1 MAYQSLYRK
10 WRPQVFEDVI
20 GQKHITQTLMNAI
33 SLNRISHAYIFS
45 GPRGVG
51 KTTTARILA
60 KSLNCEKGTTPHP
73 CNKCERCIRITEGY
87 SMDVIEIDGASNRG
101 IDDIRDLRNKVKFAP
116 AEGKYKVYI
125 IDEVHMLTT
134 EAFNAL
140 LKTLEEPPSHVIFI
154 FATTAPHKIPNT
166 ILSRCQW
173 FNFRRISLEDII
185 NKLKMIIKDEK
196 LEIDDQTL
204 NIIARS
210 STGSMRDAESI
221 LDQII
226 AYCGKEITLQNVRE
240 VLGIIEEDVFFNFV
254 DTIINNDTVK
264 GVEIVNRI
272 ADLGGDASQ
281 FIKNLMEYVHNLSLV
296 KVCKPEVLNFQGI
309 FTEDRERLLKQSK
322 LIKLGKLFNIIDY
335 LAEVE
340 RKMKYTHNP
349 WILLEMLVLKFTAGE
364 DYSSK
369 EIEKDKDEG
378 YLDLSKNKD
387 VVKSDNIKVKTR
399 EGIPSPPKKK
409 IQDKTKKGSFIQTKE
424 VSTNLDLNQVWPI
437 ILNKLK
443 KTKMSVYSF
452 IIVNNLITIENDKLI
467 IGFNK
472 KYIFHKESLE
482 KKNNKTLL
490 QELIKEEIGRPLAI
504 ECIIN
509 DNGEEDSFLEVEL
522 ENKRKAT
529 GVRNEGEE
537 EIEERVT
544 GKKDKVKKISNNK
557 ISEDN
562 LLLKESLNLF
572 KGTIIEE
579 KIENFKEGRKE
590 GSNNGYEISNET
602 SPNNAEKDGGS

>member
-10 WRPQVFEDVI
+10 WRPQVFEDII

-60 KSLNCEKGTTPHP
+60 KALNCEKGTTPHP

-116 AEGKYKVYI
+116 VEGKYKVYI

-140 LKTLEEPPSHVIFI
+140 LKTLEEPPSHVVFI

-254 DTIINNDTVK
+254 DTIIKNDAVK
-264 GVEIVNRI
+264 GIEIVNRI

-281 FIKNLMEYVHNLSLV
+281 FIKNLMEYVHNLSLI

-309 FTEDRERLLKQSK
+309 FTEDRERLLKQAK
-322 LIKLGKLFNIIDY
+322 LIKLGKLFNMVDY

-369 EIEKDKDEG
+369 EIEKDQDEG
-378 YLDLSKNKD
+378 YLDLSKNQD
-387 VVKSDNIKVKTR
+387 IVKSDNLKVKTR
-399 EGIPSPPKKK
+399 EEIPPKKK
-409 IQDKTKKGSFIQTKE
+409 IQDKTKDGSFIQTKE

-437 ILNKLK
+437 ILDKLK
-443 KTKMSVYSF
+443 KTKISVYSF

-490 QELIKEEIGRPLAI
+490 QELIKEEMGRPLAI

-537 EIEERVT
+537 EIEERIT
-544 GKKDKVKKISNNK
+544 GKKDNVKKISNDK